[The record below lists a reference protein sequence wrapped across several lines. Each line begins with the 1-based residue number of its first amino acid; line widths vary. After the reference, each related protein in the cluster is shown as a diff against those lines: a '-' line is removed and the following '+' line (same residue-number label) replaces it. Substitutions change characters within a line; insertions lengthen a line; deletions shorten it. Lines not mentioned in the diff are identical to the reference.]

1 MFLRRAVQNV
11 RQRNLASLT
20 TINSAIVPQVSSL
33 QNFTKIDLEANKHT
47 LHNKIMTDKGLKKYM
62 KDIYFKSGVGFATS
76 LGISASVPIVL
87 STLPLSPGLLISGY
101 VANVGLSF
109 YSIYKMSKY
118 NSKTIE
124 KDDGLYELTDDNK
137 EFWYKT
143 FCISNGITIAPL
155 VGLTLMTNPVAI
167 PLATVATLSTFGGA
181 TYAALKQTDTN
192 LVQYQGPL
200 IGCLW
205 GLIGTGIA
213 EMIAIS
219 MGYSSLANSMDIFA
233 SVASVGVFTALVAV
247 DTQKAIDDYNQKVLD
262 STNVCVELLLDATNL
277 FIDFIKLL
285 NRLTGKDDD

>member
-1 MFLRRAVQNV
+1 
-11 RQRNLASLT
+11 LA
-20 TINSAIVPQVSSL
+20 
-33 QNFTKIDLEANKHT
+33 
-47 LHNKIMTDKGLKKYM
+47 
-62 KDIYFKSGVGFATS
+62 
-76 LGISASVPIVL
+76 ISASVPIIL
-87 STLPLSPGLLISGY
+87 STLHIPPSLLVGGY
-101 VANVGLSF
+101 IANVGLSF
-109 YSIYKMSKY
+109 YTIYKMSKY

-124 KDDGLYELTDDNK
+124 KDDGLYEETNDNK

-143 FCISNGITIAPL
+143 FCVSNGITIAPL

-213 EMIAIS
+213 QMIAIN
-219 MGYSSLANSMDIFA
+219 MGYSSLANTMDLFA
-233 SVASVGVFTALVAV
+233 TIGSVGVFTALVAV
-247 DTQKAIDDYNQKVLD
+247 DTQKAIDDYSNKELD
-262 STNVCVELLLDATNL
+262 STKVCVELLLDATNL